1 MQMGRD
7 SRGIEWRFLAGDL
20 TMTQATHNGSSIEH
34 RVDWIGR
41 TDANRILSQLSAD
54 ALSEILDN
62 ASLVYLR
69 RGDRLDRWLS
79 RGNVIFPLS
88 GIYGGVLETEDGEC
102 IQPVFV
108 GSEGVIGGMRALHGM
123 PYFLS
128 FKVRL
133 PGEALVL
140 PATVLRRLAT
150 EVPSFRV
157 ELARA
162 TDRSYHLAALHAVC
176 ARFHPLTTRC
186 CAWLSLIHNQTDD
199 DFVPITHEELAEV
212 VGATRPAVSAAL
224 SQLTREH
231 LVSSIRRGAIRLIDP
246 GRVAE
251 QACACWTTADPI
263 TTDWEIQAAR

>member
-1 MQMGRD
+1 MV
-7 SRGIEWRFLAGDL
+7 
-20 TMTQATHNGSSIEH
+20 QATQNGSSIEK
-34 RVDWIGR
+34 RVDWNNR
-41 TDANRILSQLSAD
+41 ARANRILAQLSAD
-54 ALSEILDN
+54 VLAEFLVN
-62 ASLVYLR
+62 ASLVFLR

-79 RGNVIFPLS
+79 RGNVVFPLS
-88 GIYGGVLETEDGEC
+88 GIYGGVLETENGEC
-102 IQPVFV
+102 IQPVFI
-108 GSEGVIGGMRALHGM
+108 GPEGVIGGMRALHGM

-133 PGEALVL
+133 SGEALVI
-140 PATVLRRLAT
+140 PATVLRQLAADG
-150 EVPSFRV
+150 PSFRL

-186 CAWLSLIHNQTDD
+186 CAWLSLIHNETDD

-224 SQLTREH
+224 SQLTREG

-246 GRVAE
+246 RQIAR
-251 QACACWTTADPI
+251 QSCSCWSVEDPTAM
-263 TTDWEIQAAR
+263 DWQLRAAR